1 MELFRPALLILV
13 LTQPV
18 VDLAKLKL
26 YKFYGLCAIMHNF
39 ISKLNLISKNEGN
52 LIRRQTWLN
61 ILYFFVFA

>member
-26 YKFYGLCAIMHNF
+26 YKFYGLCAIIHKF

-52 LIRRQTWLN
+52 LIRRQT
-61 ILYFFVFA
+61 